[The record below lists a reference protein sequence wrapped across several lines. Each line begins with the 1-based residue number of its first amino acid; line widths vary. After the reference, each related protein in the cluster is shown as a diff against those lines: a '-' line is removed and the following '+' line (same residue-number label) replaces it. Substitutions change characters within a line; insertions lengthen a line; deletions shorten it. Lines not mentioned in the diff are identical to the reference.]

1 MYLSSRKLVLTG
13 TAGAIALLT
22 AGCGGSPGPSART
35 APHRSDAAGAQRTAS
50 QPHPPEIAFLRRQFA
65 SEAVA
70 PELHVYGDGS
80 AYLLVP
86 SGGVGIKRS
95 HCRLPASMIASIRRE
110 VAALP
115 HRDVVGPPGGGDTF
129 LLRANGH
136 TAAASQT
143 RIPRYMRA
151 IVRQLAGVI
160 ENQGNVC
167 RVTQRFLTP
176 S

>member
-1 MYLSSRKLVLTG
+1 VA
-13 TAGAIALLT
+13 AGAIGLVT
-22 AGCGGSPGPSART
+22 AGCGGSSGSNQTP
-35 APHRSDAAGAQRTAS
+35 PHQSDAASAQRTAS
-50 QPHPPEIAFLRRQFA
+50 QPHPREIAFLRRQFA

-70 PELHVYGDGS
+70 PELHVYRDGS

-110 VAALP
+110 VASLP
-115 HRDVVGPPGGGDTF
+115 HHDVVGPPGRGDTF

-143 RIPRYMRA
+143 RVPRYMRA

-167 RVTQRFLTP
+167 HVTQRFY
-176 S
+176 SAS